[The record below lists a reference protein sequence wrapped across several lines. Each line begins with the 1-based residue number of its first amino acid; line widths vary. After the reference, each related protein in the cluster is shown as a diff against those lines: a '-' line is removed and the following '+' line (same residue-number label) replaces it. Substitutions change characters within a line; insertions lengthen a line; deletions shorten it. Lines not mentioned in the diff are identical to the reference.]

1 MRRPACHSVSD
12 EFDRRNLFLCATLGV
27 IAELGR
33 LRRAARG
40 RTAPGRALILRTAYG
55 GAGGDEAL
63 HAVLGLLSLSS
74 TLSAHVRTAA
84 VTRHERGTDAA
95 APNTLA
101 TLRGLFV

>member
-1 MRRPACHSVSD
+1 MQRPACHSVSD

-40 RTAPGRALILRTAYG
+40 RTAPGRALILRAADG
-55 GAGGDEAL
+55 GGGDEAL
-63 HAVLGLLSLSS
+63 HAVLGLLSLSN

-84 VTRHERGTDAA
+84 VTRREPRPDAA
-95 APNTLA
+95 EPDTLA